1 MEYPKANAKHV
12 LNMTTD
18 PAIEGDGRN
27 GSGEGYLV
35 NSLVRG
41 LQLLEEFTR
50 ERGSLS
56 LPEIAERR
64 GLNRTTAYR
73 FIYTLR
79 HLGYVELE
87 PDTRRYRLGPK
98 VLQLG
103 FEFLHSQPLVTIAEP
118 LLRELR
124 DETGESAH
132 LGVLDGDSVVYLVR
146 VPSEGVFSAS
156 VRVGARLP
164 AHTTSMGRVLL
175 AFLPPQRAEKLL
187 ADVGIFARPN
197 RRAAAHDA
205 FFARLEQVRLD
216 GYIVSEQEYE
226 VGVSSVAAPIRDASG
241 EVIAAINASGPSARM
256 TREVIDS
263 RVVPAV
269 QSFAQRPSTLLGLQ
283 PAR

>member
-1 MEYPKANAKHV
+1 MDTPVSGTLDA
-12 LNMTTD
+12 
-18 PAIEGDGRN
+18 DGRN

-103 FEFLHSQPLVTIAEP
+103 FEFLHSQPLVAVAEP

-132 LGVLDGDSVVYLVR
+132 LGVLDGDAVVYLVR
-146 VPSEGVFSAS
+146 VASEGVFSAS
-156 VRVGARLP
+156 VSVGSRLP

-175 AFLPPQRAEKLL
+175 A
-187 ADVGIFARPN
+187 
-197 RRAAAHDA
+197 
-205 FFARLEQVRLD
+205 
-216 GYIVSEQEYE
+216 
-226 VGVSSVAAPIRDASG
+226 
-241 EVIAAINASGPSARM
+241 
-256 TREVIDS
+256 
-263 RVVPAV
+263 
-269 QSFAQRPSTLLGLQ
+269 
-283 PAR
+283 

>member
-1 MEYPKANAKHV
+1 
-12 LNMTTD
+12 MTTE
-18 PAIEGDGRN
+18 PRIEGDGRN

-132 LGVLDGDSVVYLVR
+132 LGVLDGDSVVYLLR

-175 AFLPPQRAEKLL
+175 AFLPPQRAQQALNT
-187 ADVGIFARPN
+187 VGIAPRTSK
-197 RRAAAHDA
+197 AGQTHEAL
-205 FFARLEQVRLD
+205 FARLEQVRQE

-226 VGVSSVAAPIRDASG
+226 IGVSSVAAPIRDATG
-241 EVIAAINASGPSARM
+241 EVVAAINASGPSARM

-269 QSFAQRPSTLLGLQ
+269 RNTAQRLSALLGLQ
-283 PAR
+283 AARG

>member
-1 MEYPKANAKHV
+1 
-12 LNMTTD
+12 MTTTGA
-18 PAIEGDGRN
+18 AIDGDGRN

-73 FIYTLR
+73 FVYTLR

-87 PDTRRYRLGPK
+87 PETRRYRLGPK

-103 FEFLHSQPLVTIAEP
+103 FEFLHSQPLIAIAEP
-118 LLRELR
+118 LLRALR
-124 DETGESAH
+124 DDVGESVH
-132 LGVLDGDSVVYLVR
+132 LGVLDEAAVVYLVR
-146 VPSEGVFSAS
+146 LPSEGVFSAS
-156 VRVGARLP
+156 VSLGTRLP
-164 AHTTSMGRVLL
+164 AHATSMGRVLL
-175 AFLPPQRAEKLL
+175 AALPPRQAEKVL
-187 ADVGIFARPN
+187 AKAGVFPRSAKGS
-197 RRAAAHDA
+197 AAHDA
-205 FFARLEQVRLD
+205 LLARLEQVRQD

-241 EVIAAINASGPSARM
+241 RVIAAINISGPSARM

-263 RVVPAV
+263 RHLPAL
-269 QSFAQRPSTLLGLQ
+269 QATAQRLSGVLGLQ
-283 PAR
+283 LGNRGSS